1 MTGTHLINS
10 ESGTKLKVNF
20 DALDNII
27 SEFDS
32 NISELVQSKEYVVTN
47 IIELENQFS
56 VDTFIGIKEKLSG
69 LNQDINK
76 IAEKLNTFND
86 CVRQSK
92 VYYEKMYEK
101 MQGNN
106 TVLQNKSTSENTGDV
121 DSKTTIKTFENIEL
135 KYDEAYNVVDDY
147 LTKRKGV
154 VYYDGHK
161 ETWYS
166 EKKLSGERLNIPGR
180 HVASDGT
187 IRDENGYIAV
197 ASDLN
202 YMPRGTTLMTSL
214 GPAKVYDSGCDYGT
228 IDIYTNWEI

>member
-1 MTGTHLINS
+1 MTGTHLIKS
-10 ESGTKLKVNF
+10 DSGTKLKVNF

-27 SEFDS
+27 SEFSS

-47 IIELENQFS
+47 IIELEGQFS
-56 VDTFIGIKEKLSG
+56 TDTFVGIKEKLSS
-69 LNQDINK
+69 LNSDINK
-76 IAEKLNTFND
+76 IAESLSTFND
-86 CVRQSK
+86 SIKQAKIS
-92 VYYEKMYEK
+92 YERMAELYMDASVNE
-101 MQGNN
+101 
-106 TVLQNKSTSENTGDV
+106 NKSKSENTSDI
-121 DSKTTIKTFENIEL
+121 DSNTTIKTFENIEL
-135 KYDEAYNVVDDY
+135 KYDEAYNVADDY
-147 LTKRKGV
+147 LTRSKGV

-166 EKKLSGERLNIPGR
+166 EKRLSGERLNIPGR

-187 IRDENGYIAV
+187 IRDENGYIVV

-228 IDIYTNWEI
+228 IDIYTSW

>member
-1 MTGTHLINS
+1 MTGTHLVEV
-10 ESGTKLKVNF
+10 ESGTTLKVNF

-27 SEFDS
+27 SEFNSD
-32 NISELVQSKEYVVTN
+32 ISELVQSKEYVVTN

-92 VYYEKMYEK
+92 AYYEKMYEK
-101 MQGNN
+101 MQGSN
-106 TVLQNKSTSENTGDV
+106 TVLQNKSTSENIADV
-121 DSKTTIKTFENIEL
+121 DSSTTIKTFENIEL

-154 VYYDGHK
+154 VYYNGHK

-166 EKKLSGERLNIPGR
+166 EKRLPGERLNIPGR

-187 IRDENGYIAV
+187 IRDEDGYIVVAA
-197 ASDLN
+197 ASD
-202 YMPRGTTLMTSL
+202 YMSKGTTLMTTL
-214 GPAKVYDSGCDYGT
+214 GPAKVYDTARDYGI
-228 IDIYTNWEI
+228 IDIYVNWEI

>member
-1 MTGTHLINS
+1 MTGTHLIKS
-10 ESGTKLKVNF
+10 DSGTTLKVNF

-27 SEFDS
+27 SEFSS

-47 IIELENQFS
+47 IIELEGQFS
-56 VDTFIGIKEKLSG
+56 TDTFVGIKEKLSS
-69 LNQDINK
+69 LNSDINK
-76 IAEKLNTFND
+76 IAESLSTFND
-86 CVRQSK
+86 SIKQAKIS
-92 VYYEKMYEK
+92 YERMAELYMDASVNE
-101 MQGNN
+101 
-106 TVLQNKSTSENTGDV
+106 NKSKSENTSDI
-121 DSKTTIKTFENIEL
+121 DSNTTIKTFENIEL
-135 KYDEAYNVVDDY
+135 KYDEAYNVADDY
-147 LTKRKGV
+147 LTRSKGV

-166 EKKLSGERLNIPGR
+166 EKRLSGERLNIPGR

-187 IRDENGYIAV
+187 IRDENGYIVV

-228 IDIYTNWEI
+228 IDIYTSW

>member
-1 MTGTHLINS
+1 MTGTHLIKND
-10 ESGTKLKVNF
+10 SGTTLKVNF

-27 SEFDS
+27 SEFSS

-47 IIELENQFS
+47 IIELEGQFS
-56 VDTFIGIKEKLSG
+56 TDTFVGIKEKLSS
-69 LNQDINK
+69 LNSDINK
-76 IAEKLNTFND
+76 IAESLSTFND
-86 CVRQSK
+86 SIKQAKIS
-92 VYYEKMYEK
+92 YERMAELYMDASVNE
-101 MQGNN
+101 
-106 TVLQNKSTSENTGDV
+106 NKSKSENTSDV

-147 LTKRKGV
+147 LTRSKGV
-154 VYYDGHK
+154 VPDFNGHR

-166 EKKLSGERLNIPGR
+166 EKVLPGEGLNIPGR

-187 IRDENGYIAV
+187 IRDIDGYIVV

-214 GPAKVYDSGCDYGT
+214 GPAKVYDTGCAYGT
-228 IDIYTNWEI
+228 IDIYTNWE

>member
-1 MTGTHLINS
+1 MTGTHLIKS
-10 ESGTKLKVNF
+10 DSGTKLKVNF

-27 SEFDS
+27 SEFSS

-47 IIELENQFS
+47 IIELEGQFS
-56 VDTFIGIKEKLSG
+56 TDTFVGIKEKLSS
-69 LNQDINK
+69 LNSDITK
-76 IAEKLNTFND
+76 IAESLSTFND
-86 CVRQSK
+86 SIKQAKIS
-92 VYYEKMYEK
+92 YERMAELYMDASVNE
-101 MQGNN
+101 
-106 TVLQNKSTSENTGDV
+106 NKSKSENTSDI
-121 DSKTTIKTFENIEL
+121 DSNTTIKTFENIEL
-135 KYDEAYNVVDDY
+135 KYDEAYNVADDY
-147 LTKRKGV
+147 LTRSKGV

-166 EKKLSGERLNIPGR
+166 EKRLSGERLNIPGR

-187 IRDENGYIAV
+187 IRDENGYIVV

-228 IDIYTNWEI
+228 IDIYTSW